1 MLERKL
7 ESICSQLQSENEMN
21 PKLDS
26 KSARTTAICFIK
38 SSVKVLHQYPFSTS
52 QRMIP
57 PMETLFRLGR
67 TLRCVIT
74 FLRPVI
80 LFHLC
85 ILLYFGFLPHGA
97 FYTCKSLIIENY
109 AKFDFISTPA
119 LLKGAT
125 CIGLSYI
132 TIQRNQGIF
141 ETVEGIQNGT
151 LSRQNVSQHIYQGTI
166 GAAYDM
172 YRGKKNL
179 SDTLVYEDTALIG
192 GYVEWAM
199 GSIWYATT
207 HRASESTRIFVKWLN
222 RKTKVIVA
230 IRDAFIELPVIKQ
243 VREAVKAVED
253 TLEHHVVRPVRETVR
268 HGVQCLIDGFSYF
281 GKRLIQWGRTGTI
294 KEHVDEI
301 VEPTI

>member
-52 QRMIP
+52 RRMIP
-57 PMETLFRLGR
+57 PIETLFRLGR
-67 TLRCVIT
+67 MLRCAIT

-97 FYTCKSLIIENY
+97 FYTCTSLIKENY

-125 CIGLSYI
+125 CIGLSYTI
-132 TIQRNQGIF
+132 IQRNQEILD
-141 ETVEGIQNGT
+141 TVEGFQNGT
-151 LSRQNVSQHIYQGTI
+151 LTRQHITRVAYEGTL
-166 GAAYDM
+166 GAVNDIYH
-172 YRGKKNL
+172 GHKNL
-179 SDTLVYEDTALIG
+179 SNTHVYQDMMYIG
-192 GYVEWAM
+192 GYIEWTM
-199 GSIWYATT
+199 ESLWYAST
-207 HRASESTRIFVKWLN
+207 HRASESTRVFVRWLN
-222 RKTKVIVA
+222 RKTKIIVA

-253 TLEHHVVRPVRETVR
+253 TLEEHVVRPVRETVR
-268 HGVQCLIDGFSYF
+268 HGVQCLVDGFSYF

-294 KEHVDEI
+294 KEEHLAV
-301 VEPTI
+301 V